1 MTEIKSTTAL
11 PQAGMPR
18 QSAVSSELALKLLQ
32 PMQGLLAAGEQA
44 EAEVVGIR
52 EAAQAFRLVLRLT
65 MTGGRQAT
73 VEVSSNKAPALGAA
87 YVITALSDTR
97 LLASQQAAGRQPASA
112 LDLEQLPVGS
122 VIQGRVVASSEHRLD
137 DGQKLFKVVISLLNS
152 PLSGQKLNIE
162 SSTPLALGSL
172 LTAQVK
178 GSQALSF
185 LPLSGRLDQLHLGE
199 QLSAQQQRQASL
211 EGLFK
216 ALQGASGTL
225 PGGLKGAAEAL
236 LGQIP
241 DMQQLTDAKALAAAL
256 AKSGVFLEAR
266 LLAGQTEGLQGDLK
280 AALLRLLAQMP
291 SLPGSTP
298 LTGAQAGAAM
308 GQVLPAF
315 ARQALGALTQ
325 GSTRQLAVGFPL
337 PSKLPPG
344 MEEEADLELLLKL
357 AAAAV
362 SRLQTH
368 QLSSLAQTQ
377 VGPDG
382 ALLTTWQLE
391 LPMRDGRDFV
401 PLQIKLQREDPPRRQ
416 EKERGEAVWK
426 IELAFDIAPL
436 GPLQVQAQ
444 LMRGTLASQL
454 WAERSA
460 TAQLIATELTH
471 LRERLQAAG
480 LSVGELTCRQGVPPQ
495 GPSTTLEQRFVDET
509 A

>member
-11 PQAGMPR
+11 PQASAPR
-18 QSAVSSELALKLLQ
+18 QAAAASELALKLLQ

-44 EAEVVGIR
+44 EAEIVGIR

-73 VEVSSNKAPALGAA
+73 VEVSSNKAPSLGTA
-87 YVITALSDTR
+87 YVITALSDSR
-97 LLASQQAAGRQPASA
+97 LLASQQATGRQPASV
-112 LDLEQLPVGS
+112 LDLQQLPVGS
-122 VIQGRVVASSEHRLD
+122 VIQGRVVATSQHQLD
-137 DGQKLFKVVISLLNS
+137 DGQKLFKAVVSLLNS

-162 SSTPLALGSL
+162 SASPLALGSL

-178 GSQALSF
+178 GSQALTF
-185 LPLSGRLDQLHLGE
+185 VPLSGRLDQLHLGE
-199 QLSAQQQRQASL
+199 QLGAQQNRQASL
-211 EGLFK
+211 EGLLK
-216 ALQGASGTL
+216 ALQGNSGTL
-225 PGGLKGAAEAL
+225 PAGLRGAAEKL

-241 DMQQLTDAKALAAAL
+241 EMQQLADAKLLAAAL
-256 AKSGVFLEAR
+256 ARSGVFLEAR
-266 LLAGQTEGLQGDLK
+266 LLAGQTEALQGDLK

-291 SLPGSTP
+291 NLPGSTP
-298 LTGAQAGAAM
+298 LASAQAGSAM

-315 ARQALGALTQ
+315 ARQALGALAQ
-325 GSTRQLAVGFPL
+325 SSTRQLATGFPL

-344 MEEEADLELLLKL
+344 MDEEADLELLLKL

-401 PLQIKLQREDPPRRQ
+401 PLQIKLQREDSPQRQ
-416 EKERGEAVWK
+416 EKERGEALWK
-426 IELAFDIAPL
+426 IELAFDVAPL

-444 LMRGTLASQL
+444 LMHGTLSSQL

-460 TAQLIATELTH
+460 TARLISTELAH
-471 LRERLQAAG
+471 LRDRLQAAG
-480 LSVGELTCRQGVPPQ
+480 LSVGELVCRQGLPPQ
-495 GPSTTLEQRFVDET
+495 GPSTKLEQRFVDET